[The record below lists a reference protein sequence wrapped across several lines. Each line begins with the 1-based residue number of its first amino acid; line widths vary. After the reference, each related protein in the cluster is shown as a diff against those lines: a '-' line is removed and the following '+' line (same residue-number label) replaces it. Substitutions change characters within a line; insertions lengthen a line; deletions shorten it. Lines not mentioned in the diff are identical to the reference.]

1 MKKIAILIIVVL
13 LAGNVMAQLSDAAKV
28 NELSRSNGLGVA
40 PAISPFSLLDNSRIT
55 WSHSYSIGFFSGGNT
70 SGSYGLLNSM
80 MFYEVSSKL
89 SVAFNM
95 ALSHDPG
102 LLWGNGNQSATFLP
116 GFMLDFHPSK
126 NFSLRINYQRLDGQ
140 NPYYYGSGT
149 RPFRLNP
156 Y

>member
-1 MKKIAILIIVVL
+1 MKKVAIIIIVIL
-13 LAGNVMAQLSDAAKV
+13 LAGSAMSQLSDAARV
-28 NELSRSNGLGVA
+28 SELSRSNSLGVA
-40 PAISPFSLLDNSRIT
+40 PARSPFSLLDNSRIS
-55 WSHSYSIGFFSGGNT
+55 WSHSYSVGFFSGGNS

-80 MFYEVSSKL
+80 MLYEVSSKL
-89 SVAFNM
+89 TFAFNM

-116 GFMLDFHPSK
+116 GFLIDFHPSK

-140 NPYYYGSGT
+140 NPYYYGSGI